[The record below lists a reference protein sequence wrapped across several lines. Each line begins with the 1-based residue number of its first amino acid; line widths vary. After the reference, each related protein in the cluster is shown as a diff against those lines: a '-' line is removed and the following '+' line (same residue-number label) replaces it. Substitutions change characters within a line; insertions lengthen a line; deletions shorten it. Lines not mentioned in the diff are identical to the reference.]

1 MKNKRFTAK
10 ILIDIGMTICLLL
23 LMPYSLLSE
32 TAHEWI
38 GMAMLVLFIS
48 HHILNHKWVTSVRK
62 GKYNA
67 FRVIQT
73 VLVIIMLILIMGSMI
88 SGILL
93 SNHIFKWIKIS
104 GTYMTARQIH
114 MFCAYWGLVV
124 MSLHLGFHW
133 NIAVAMAGRLW
144 EHPSVIR
151 TWAARSVATTIAG
164 YGLYAFYRRQI
175 GDYLI
180 MRMHF
185 VFYDY
190 EKGIFPFLL
199 DYLAVMILIA
209 FIGYYS
215 GVFLKKTGK
224 RKIGVVILAMVIM
237 VYIYFSKPGK
247 DEKKNQQTIN
257 QVQTV
262 QQKTD
267 EKKEN
272 TEKNTSGDEL
282 ENVTPGSEEYRGFLL
297 DNVLHSPNEGDI
309 HYNVYIPDAYDG
321 TKEYALY
328 VTLPGY
334 QGLYFQGVGE
344 NIRTEDFGF
353 EAQKY
358 ITDMIIVAPQ
368 LNDWGQTSADQT
380 IELTQY
386 FLTHYI
392 INPSKVYINGYS
404 GGGETLSL
412 VLAKQPELYT
422 AALMCSSQWDGAY
435 EPVVEMKTPVYFVI
449 GESDEYYGSEPF
461 KEAYQQIHELYKEQG
476 LSESEID
483 KLVVLDVKDKDY
495 FEGTPV
501 TYQHGGGYL
510 FCRDKEIM
518 GWLFNQ

>member
-1 MKNKRFTAK
+1 MKNKRFTVK

-38 GMAMLVLFIS
+38 GMAMLMLFIA
-48 HHILNHKWVTSVRK
+48 HHMLNRKWLLSIGK

-67 FRVIQT
+67 FRVVQT
-73 VLVIIMLILIMGSMI
+73 VLVIIMFILMMGSMI

-93 SNHIFKWIKIS
+93 SNYIFKWIKIS
-104 GTYMTARQIH
+104 GTYVTARQMH

-185 VFYDY
+185 VF
-190 EKGIFPFLL
+190 
-199 DYLAVMILIA
+199 
-209 FIGYYS
+209 
-215 GVFLKKTGK
+215 
-224 RKIGVVILAMVIM
+224 
-237 VYIYFSKPGK
+237 
-247 DEKKNQQTIN
+247 
-257 QVQTV
+257 
-262 QQKTD
+262 
-267 EKKEN
+267 
-272 TEKNTSGDEL
+272 
-282 ENVTPGSEEYRGFLL
+282 
-297 DNVLHSPNEGDI
+297 VLHSPNEGDI

-435 EPVVEMKTPVYFVI
+435 EPIVEMKTPVYFVI

-495 FEGTPV
+495 FEGTLV

>member
-1 MKNKRFTAK
+1 MEKRK
-10 ILIDIGMTICLLL
+10 
-23 LMPYSLLSE
+23 
-32 TAHEWI
+32 
-38 GMAMLVLFIS
+38 LVL
-48 HHILNHKWVTSVRK
+48 
-62 GKYNA
+62 
-67 FRVIQT
+67 
-73 VLVIIMLILIMGSMI
+73 
-88 SGILL
+88 
-93 SNHIFKWIKIS
+93 
-104 GTYMTARQIH
+104 
-114 MFCAYWGLVV
+114 
-124 MSLHLGFHW
+124 
-133 NIAVAMAGRLW
+133 
-144 EHPSVIR
+144 
-151 TWAARSVATTIAG
+151 TI
-164 YGLYAFYRRQI
+164 
-175 GDYLI
+175 
-180 MRMHF
+180 
-185 VFYDY
+185 
-190 EKGIFPFLL
+190 
-199 DYLAVMILIA
+199 
-209 FIGYYS
+209 
-215 GVFLKKTGK
+215 
-224 RKIGVVILAMVIM
+224 IGVVILAMVIM

-262 QQKTD
+262 QQKTN

-368 LNDWGQTSADQT
+368 LNDWGQTSADLT

-422 AALMCSSQWDGAY
+422 AALMCSSQWDSAY

-461 KEAYQQIHELYKEQG
+461 KEA
-476 LSESEID
+476 
-483 KLVVLDVKDKDY
+483 
-495 FEGTPV
+495 
-501 TYQHGGGYL
+501 
-510 FCRDKEIM
+510 
-518 GWLFNQ
+518 

>member
-1 MKNKRFTAK
+1 MKNKRFTVK

-38 GMAMLVLFIS
+38 GMAMLMLFIA
-48 HHILNHKWVTSVRK
+48 HHMLNRKWLLSIGK

-67 FRVIQT
+67 FRVVQT
-73 VLVIIMLILIMGSMI
+73 VLVIIMFILMMGSMI

-93 SNHIFKWIKIS
+93 SNYIFKWIKIS
-104 GTYMTARQIH
+104 GTYVTARQMH

-151 TWAARSVATTIAG
+151 TWAARSFATTIAG

-185 VFYDY
+185 VF
-190 EKGIFPFLL
+190 
-199 DYLAVMILIA
+199 
-209 FIGYYS
+209 
-215 GVFLKKTGK
+215 
-224 RKIGVVILAMVIM
+224 
-237 VYIYFSKPGK
+237 
-247 DEKKNQQTIN
+247 
-257 QVQTV
+257 
-262 QQKTD
+262 
-267 EKKEN
+267 
-272 TEKNTSGDEL
+272 
-282 ENVTPGSEEYRGFLL
+282 
-297 DNVLHSPNEGDI
+297 VLHSPNEGDI

-435 EPVVEMKTPVYFVI
+435 EPIVEMKTPVYFVI

-495 FEGTPV
+495 FEGTLV

>member
-1 MKNKRFTAK
+1 M
-10 ILIDIGMTICLLL
+10 LL

-38 GMAMLVLFIS
+38 GMAMLMLFIA
-48 HHILNHKWVTSVRK
+48 HHMLNRKWLLSIGK

-67 FRVIQT
+67 FRVVQT
-73 VLVIIMLILIMGSMI
+73 VLVIIMFILMMGSMI

-93 SNHIFKWIKIS
+93 SNYIFKWIKIS
-104 GTYMTARQIH
+104 GTYVTARQMH

-185 VFYDY
+185 VF
-190 EKGIFPFLL
+190 
-199 DYLAVMILIA
+199 
-209 FIGYYS
+209 
-215 GVFLKKTGK
+215 
-224 RKIGVVILAMVIM
+224 
-237 VYIYFSKPGK
+237 
-247 DEKKNQQTIN
+247 
-257 QVQTV
+257 
-262 QQKTD
+262 
-267 EKKEN
+267 
-272 TEKNTSGDEL
+272 
-282 ENVTPGSEEYRGFLL
+282 
-297 DNVLHSPNEGDI
+297 VLHSPNEGDI

-435 EPVVEMKTPVYFVI
+435 EPIVEMKTPVYFVI

-495 FEGTPV
+495 FEGTLV